1 MNRYSAYGMV
11 RICYHRGVGDIACGN
26 IDESSEQ
33 QDNIPYTVKYRKN
46 RSGGRDVA

>member
-11 RICYHRGVGDIACGN
+11 RICYHRGVGGNACGHS
-26 IDESSEQ
+26 DERSEQ
-33 QDNIPYTVKYRKN
+33 QDNYPYTVKCRKN